1 MDVCQT
7 ETWAGVGSETA
18 RIQQQSAPL
27 PCLPWLLTTLDRFGD
42 RNPRGIACSRPRNRE
57 EVLSNSIDPD
67 TLFQSPRDEAVQQA
81 GGGLGAVGFRFN
93 LEALSVVQVQQ
104 LLQSTFD
111 PESEVR

>member
-1 MDVCQT
+1 MGWGGQKDGTDSAACSQLLSRT
-7 ETWAGVGSETA
+7 SHGS
-18 RIQQQSAPL
+18 
-27 PCLPWLLTTLDRFGD
+27 LTTLDRFAD
-42 RNPRGIACSRPRNRE
+42 RNPRGTACSRPRNRE

>member
-1 MDVCQT
+1 M
-7 ETWAGVGSETA
+7 
-18 RIQQQSAPL
+18 QSAPL
-27 PCLPWLLTTLDRFGD
+27 PYLPWLLTTLDRFAD
-42 RNPRGIACSRPRNRE
+42 RNPRGTACSRPRNRE